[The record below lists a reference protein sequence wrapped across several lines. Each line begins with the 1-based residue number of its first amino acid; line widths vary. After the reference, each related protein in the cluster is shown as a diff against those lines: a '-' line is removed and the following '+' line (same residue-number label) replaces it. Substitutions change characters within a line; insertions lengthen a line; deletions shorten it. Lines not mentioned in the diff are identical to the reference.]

1 MHTVELYDAMKSFA
15 ETLGYQVREENLGGI
30 GGGPCEVAGRKCLF
44 VDITLSSI
52 ERLDEVVR
60 GIASDPMIH
69 TANPPREIQELLE
82 LRRAA

>member
-15 ETLGYQVREENLGGI
+15 ETLGYQIREENLGGI

-44 VDITLSSI
+44 VDITLSST
-52 ERLDEVVR
+52 EQLDEVVR
-60 GIASDPMIH
+60 AIATDPMIH
-69 TANPPREIQELLE
+69 IANPPMEIRETLG